1 MLTSKCVLAYREQF
15 DTYDCAFAE
24 PSCNIMVVDPDT
36 GKYHISPYNETDEEF
51 MDRLERSK
59 REHRN
64 LFFEEWDEFIMKP
77 GVLY

>member
-1 MLTSKCVLAYREQF
+1 MLTSKCVWAYRVQF
-15 DTYDCAFAE
+15 GTKKCMFAE
-24 PSCNIMVVDPDT
+24 PSCNIMVVNPDT
-36 GKYHISPYNETDEEF
+36 GKTHISPHNETDEEF

-59 REHRN
+59 CEHRN